1 MCSKQEID
9 ALCGSNR
16 KTVVEEYV
24 FFRKQ
29 IFCPVIIKLPVYNQ
43 PLLNKTLHKLE

>member
-24 FFRKQ
+24 FSE
-29 IFCPVIIKLPVYNQ
+29 
-43 PLLNKTLHKLE
+43 NKYSVQ